1 MKILIVDDSPD
12 ERVLIKTILKN
23 AGHSDLLTAE
33 SSLDAFKVL
42 GMENKESI
50 YSDIDLILMDIIMP
64 EMDGVEACRLIKAV
78 DHIRDI
84 PIIVVTVKD
93 EIKYLQMAFAIGAVD
108 YITKPLNKVELL
120 ARVRSALRLK
130 YEIDRRKA
138 REKELLVIKQ
148 QLEDTIF
155 VLKRLSSEDEL
166 TGVPN
171 RRSFENYLEQEWRRA
186 IRYGVSLSLILVDI
200 DFFKAYNDTY
210 GHQSGDQCLKQ
221 VATVLNDTLHRPAD
235 FMARYGG
242 EEFVIIL
249 PNTDINGGEFI
260 AEKLREG
267 VEALGIIH
275 SSSLAGEHV
284 TISLGVATA
293 IPSQDSSPSEL
304 VTAADQALYLAKQE
318 GRNRVES
325 SNLMPQSNLGQG

>member
-12 ERVLIKTILKN
+12 ERVLIRSILRT
-23 AGHSDLLTAE
+23 AGYAELLTAE
-33 SSLDAFKVL
+33 SSLDAFKQL
-42 GMENKESI
+42 GMDSRESI

-64 EMDGVEACRLIKAV
+64 EMDGVEACRLIKGV
-78 DHIRDI
+78 DYLKDI

-93 EIKYLQMAFAIGAVD
+93 EIKYLQMAFAMGAVD

-166 TGVPN
+166 TGIPN
-171 RRSFENYLEQEWRRA
+171 RRGFENYLEQEWKRA
-186 IRYGVSLSLILVDI
+186 MRYEVPVSLILVDI

-210 GHQSGDQCLKQ
+210 GHQSGDQCLKK
-221 VATVLNDTLHRPAD
+221 VASVLNDTLHRPAD
-235 FMARYGG
+235 FAARYGG

-249 PNTDINGGEFI
+249 PNTDLKGGEFI

-267 VEALGIIH
+267 VEAMGIVH
-275 SSSLAGEHV
+275 SSSQASDHV

-293 IPSQDSSPSEL
+293 VPSQGFLPSDL
-304 VTAADQALYLAKQE
+304 VSAADQVLYRAKQE
-318 GRNRVES
+318 GRNRS
-325 SNLMPQSNLGQG
+325 RSYNLTVQKSVAQ

>member
-1 MKILIVDDSPD
+1 MKVLIVDDSPD
-12 ERVLIKTILKN
+12 ERVLIKSILKN
-23 AGHSDLLTAE
+23 AGYAELLTAE
-33 SSLDAFKVL
+33 SSLDAFKQL
-42 GMENKESI
+42 GMDSRESI

-78 DHIRDI
+78 DYLKDI

-93 EIKYLQMAFAIGAVD
+93 EIKYLQMAFAMGAVD

-166 TGVPN
+166 TGIPN
-171 RRSFENYLEQEWRRA
+171 RRGFDNYLEQEWKRA
-186 IRYGVSLSLILVDI
+186 MRYEVPVSLILVDI

-210 GHQSGDQCLKQ
+210 GHQRGDHCLKK
-221 VATVLNDTLHRPAD
+221 VASVLNDGLHRPAD
-235 FMARYGG
+235 FAARYGG

-249 PNTDINGGEFI
+249 PNTDLNGGEFI

-267 VEALGIIH
+267 VEAMGMDH
-275 SSSLAGEHV
+275 SSSQASEHV

-293 IPSQDSSPSEL
+293 TPSQGFSPSDL
-304 VTAADQALYLAKQE
+304 VTAADQALYRAKQE
-318 GRNRVES
+318 GRNRVRS
-325 SNLMPQSNLGQG
+325 CNLNVQKSAVQW